1 MAEKKK
7 PHKMFEKVL
16 VANRGEIA
24 VRVIR
29 ACREMGI
36 SSVAVFSEVDKK
48 ALHVRLADEAYLLG
62 GASPAE
68 SYLHIDRII
77 STAKKCEAEAIHP
90 GYGFLAEN
98 SAFVRRCEK
107 ENIVFIG
114 PPSSPMEIM
123 GKKTASRVKMKEAG
137 IPIIPGTLRP
147 VKDEKTLLEEAEAL
161 KFPILLKAASGGGG
175 KGLRLVR
182 KSPDLISSFRLA
194 RSEAKSSFDDP
205 SVYLEK
211 YIEKPHHIEIQ
222 ILADNH
228 GNILYL
234 GERECSIQRR
244 YQKVLE
250 ETPSP
255 FLDDETRHEMGMIAV
270 KAASAVDYRNAGTV
284 EFVVDKDKNFYFL
297 EMNTRLQVE
306 HPVTEMVTGIDLVKW
321 QMKIA
326 AGMPLELKQ
335 EDITPRG
342 CSIQCRIYA
351 EDPDNDF
358 MPSPGLITH
367 LHTPSGG
374 VGVRY
379 DNGTYEGYEVPLEYD
394 PLLSKL
400 VTWGESREEAIQRMM
415 RALSEYQI
423 YGIKTTIP
431 FFLRILRH
439 PQFLSGNYNT
449 HFIDS
454 LEKAE
459 DSKRTEEEIVALIAA
474 GIKTYMENKSLSAFR
489 RSRKMSNWK
498 LEGRLENFS
507 RRL

>member
-1 MAEKKK
+1 MN
-7 PHKMFEKVL
+7 PTRMFKKVL
-16 VANRGEIA
+16 IANRGEIA

-36 SSVAVFSEVDKK
+36 TSVGVFSDVDRK
-48 ALHVRLADEAYLLG
+48 ALHVRLADEAYPLG
-62 GASPAE
+62 GASPVE
-68 SYLHIDRII
+68 SYLHIGKII
-77 STAKKCEAEAIHP
+77 AVAKKSGAEAIHP

-98 SAFVRRCEK
+98 FEFVRRCE
-107 ENIVFIG
+107 EANIVFIG
-114 PPSSPMEIM
+114 PPSRPMEIM
-123 GKKTASRVKMKEAG
+123 GKKTTSRVKMKEAN
-137 IPIIPGTLRP
+137 IPIIPGTLQP
-147 VKDEKTLLEEAEAL
+147 ISDEGTLLREAETL
-161 KFPILLKAASGGGG
+161 KFPVLLKAASGGGG

-182 KSPDLISSFRLA
+182 KSEDLISSFRLA
-194 RSEAKSSFDDP
+194 MSEAKSSFDDP

-211 YIEKPHHIEIQ
+211 YIEEPHHIEIQ
-222 ILADNH
+222 ILADH
-228 GNILYL
+228 FGNAIYL

-255 FLDDETRHEMGMIAV
+255 FLNEETRHEMGRIAIR
-270 KAASAVDYRNAGTV
+270 AATAVSYRNAGTV
-284 EFVVDKDKNFYFL
+284 EFVVDKNKNFYFL

-306 HPVTEMVTGIDLVKW
+306 HPVTEMVTGLDLVKW

-326 AGMPLELKQ
+326 AGMPLILQQK
-335 EDITPRG
+335 DISPKG

-358 MPSPGLITH
+358 MPSPGKITH

-374 VGVRY
+374 IGVRY

-400 VTWGESREEAIQRMM
+400 VTWGETREEAIQRMT

-431 FFLRILRH
+431 FFMRILHH
-439 PQFLSGNYNT
+439 PQFLSGDYNT
-449 HFIDS
+449 HFIEK
-454 LEKAE
+454 LEKE
-459 DSKRTEEEIVALIAA
+459 KEIKETPEEIVAVITA
-474 GIKTYMENKSLSAFR
+474 GIKTYMENKSRSVSKG
-489 RSRKMSNWK
+489 SRKIKNWK
-498 LEGRLENFS
+498 LQGRLENFS